1 MTSEFSNLFSHF
13 ITNPGA
19 EEQAILSA
27 CLALKIKPHAD
38 FLKVLQ
44 FTNGGE
50 GFIRHSYFHLY
61 SLDEMLSLNQAYQV
75 STFAPGLIIFGS
87 NGGGDAF
94 GFDTR
99 HDPMQIVQISFIP
112 MDFKYAELLGGNFME
127 FLHTLAEFN
136 AEEDF
141 LPDINMSALGKEVHE
156 IQPIVFGG
164 DPIDE
169 KNKQLLPP
177 EAHAKLCVFWNGVY
191 QEHKK

>member
-13 ITNPGA
+13 ITRPGA
-19 EEQAILSA
+19 EEGAILSA
-27 CLALKIKPHAD
+27 CLTLKFKPYAD
-38 FLKVLQ
+38 FLNVLQ

-75 STFAPGLIIFGS
+75 STFAPGLVIFGS

-127 FLHTLAEFN
+127 FLHTLSEFN

-141 LPDINMSALGKEVHE
+141 VPDINMSALGKEVHE

-164 DPIDE
+164 DPVDE
-169 KNKQLLPP
+169 KNKKLLPP

-191 QEHKK
+191 LQHKK